1 MADDSQQMSEDPH
14 PPVSG
19 RQQSCDSS
27 DSHILPVMAQI
38 VKGNLHQQRQKYELK
53 RLLKHTHPELKRL
66 DDVLDEELAEVLS
79 SDTGGAAEESGYEGE
94 VLSRRLLFENRATT
108 DACFAPRLPVGRR
121 EIAKCEKQEESVKHN
136 EEDDGIIDARATRK
150 IFEGQSVSE
159 LPLFEDQT
167 GNAQKSKQESKT
179 VNLQN
184 RNNDALHSSGPLHP
198 QSPNYEFSG
207 TDGSPFED
215 ETNLRNMDA
224 EEKLKTSVA
233 LFNNNPFIA
242 ANIENELTTHNA
254 TGDSGEHRDCL
265 TANVKKR
272 AYLFESLPFDKIKHQ
287 NKDEVETMVENIRD
301 TLECLH
307 HANVVHSDGSIIEVS
322 ETMIAKKAKFT
333 LTDGG
338 PMIKYDEVAEG
349 GAQNFILQLVPRTR
363 LKPRITYLKED
374 KKGSIEATIVNV
386 GFHQETECKTAQL
399 VQVVE
404 DILHQDNS
412 LRKGVIIQQDVES
425 WAEVIVYSLYKYFD
439 EDDVKSYC
447 PPQAREHE
455 ELQPESGAQ
464 EPGKG
469 EAGSLM
475 SSSKHTPKD
484 QTLTASIRPE
494 IIAKGNVKLFK
505 TCIDTGDLE
514 HLKAFHAESAMEEF
528 PFINNVAIQG
538 LELHPAQMDNQA
550 DTSEWVPVD
559 VKKLKHMFSGDQS
572 PNQPKEEE
580 GQTRGQR
587 SSSMFT
593 GQTMNPTSIGG
604 SGMIS
609 QQKLKE
615 ISTAT
620 PSQTST
626 HLQNQED
633 HVIHKAELVEV
644 LADCD
649 EISNLQFAI
658 NALQQATNEAKTL
671 QEKPKSHVQENT
683 RQTSDVEQLKLAHKN
698 TEDYHRITNNETH
711 TPSCARMGPE
721 GRSGCASSSETVAA
735 EQEGKEVFEGKL
747 QAALESLE
755 KSNINVTR
763 GDFKAGMI
771 YRNSSKSPQK
781 AVRCFTQAPT
791 KQICPL
797 SKPKSDQGQHSQ
809 EHKDTSRPGSAGKGR
824 SAGPK
829 PAIPPKPEHLKV
841 KQDIHSTNKSL
852 ANEEPGSAT
861 LQTNQL
867 NDGERHQD
875 KGSIVSTE
883 EENENGR
890 QNLMVGEKKPQ
901 VSSAEESMTE
911 AMAVHFHE
919 ESQKM
924 EKKPVKNVPKKP
936 KRAKIAQLDH
946 KSPNMEAQILT
957 GKSASYPNI
966 STDAEGK
973 DPIDKSVTHES
984 KVEMREKKG
993 RSEMEAERRQRL
1005 SVHMDEI
1012 VKGNITAAME
1022 IFDNLRKQ
1030 EELQSLLSRVEEIE
1044 KATSGVDV
1052 CSLRSIFENVPDW
1065 VVSSNRKKPNK
1076 VNEEKQQE
1084 RMPST
1089 THSVGT
1095 KPSMEHVFGNLER
1108 ASEEILNLKEQT
1120 LARLVDIEAAIKK
1133 ALYSVSTLKSE
1144 SDIVGLSSLLKES
1157 MGSDQGSPSA
1167 ANISKISIGSYRAKP
1182 VLKWKNPAEE
1192 SGPLQGIQPAI
1203 TGVKHQ
1209 PSPSPS
1215 PNFISIQSAYRQ
1227 TPESKIC
1234 PTCQQSP
1241 KTEEKFLT
1249 TATLTCNGERR
1260 GQEESCHNPK
1270 REVSMLEVQT
1280 DHKGNTITVTER
1292 TDPFGNRVY
1301 SSRASIIPVPPEPSM
1316 G

>member
-1 MADDSQQMSEDPH
+1 MADDSQQTSEDPH

-27 DSHILPVMAQI
+27 DSHFLPAMAQV
-38 VKGNLHQQRQKYELK
+38 VKGNLHQQRQKCELR

-66 DDVLDEELAEVLS
+66 DDVLDEELADVLS
-79 SDTGGAAEESGYEGE
+79 YDTGGAAEESGYEGE

-108 DACFAPRLPVGRR
+108 DACFAPRLPVGRS
-121 EIAKCEKQEESVKHN
+121 EIAKCEMQEESVKHT
-136 EEDDGIIDARATRK
+136 EEDDGIIGARATRK

-159 LPLFEDQT
+159 LPLFDDQR

-184 RNNDALHSSGPLHP
+184 RNKEGLHSSGLLHP
-198 QSPNYEFSG
+198 QRPNYEFSG

-215 ETNLRNMDA
+215 ETNLRNIDA
-224 EEKLKTSVA
+224 EEKLKTSAA

-242 ANIENELTTHNA
+242 ANIEKESTIHNA

-287 NKDEVETMVENIRD
+287 NKDEVEAMVENIRD

-307 HANVVHSDGSIIEVS
+307 HANVIHSDGSIIEVS

-333 LTDGG
+333 LTDDG

-349 GAQNFILQLVPRTR
+349 GAQNFILQLVPRTH

-412 LRKGVIIQQDVES
+412 LRKGVIIQQDVEA

-439 EDDVKSYC
+439 EDNVKSYC
-447 PPQAREHE
+447 PPQAREYE
-455 ELQPESGAQ
+455 ELQTESRAQ

-484 QTLTASIRPE
+484 QTLTASVPPE

-505 TCIDTGDLE
+505 TCIETGDLE
-514 HLKAFHAESAMEEF
+514 YLKALNAKSAMEEF
-528 PFINNVAIQG
+528 PSINNVAIQG

-572 PNQPKEEE
+572 SNQQKEEE

-587 SSSMFT
+587 SSGMFT
-593 GQTMNPTSIGG
+593 GQTLNPTSIGG
-604 SGMIS
+604 SMMIS

-615 ISTAT
+615 NSTAT
-620 PSQTST
+620 PSQAST
-626 HLQNQED
+626 HLQNQD
-633 HVIHKAELVEV
+633 HVIHKAEFVEV
-644 LADCD
+644 LPDCD
-649 EISNLQFAI
+649 EISNLQLAI
-658 NALQQATNEAKTL
+658 NALQQATNGAKTL
-671 QEKPKSHVQENT
+671 QEKPNSHVQENT
-683 RQTSDVEQLKLAHKN
+683 KQTSDVEQLKLAHKN
-698 TEDYHRITNNETH
+698 REDYHRVTNNETH
-711 TPSCARMGPE
+711 TPSCARMGLE
-721 GRSGCASSSETVAA
+721 GHSGCASSSERVAA
-735 EQEGKEVFEGKL
+735 EQEGEEVFEGKL
-747 QAALESLE
+747 QAALEALE
-755 KSNINVTR
+755 RSNINVTR

-771 YRNSSKSPQK
+771 YRKSTKCPHK
-781 AVRCFTQAPT
+781 AVHCFTQEST
-791 KQICPL
+791 KQICCL

-809 EHKDTSRPGSAGKGR
+809 ELKDTSRPGSDERGR

-852 ANEEPGSAT
+852 ANEEPGSTT

-867 NDGERHQD
+867 NAGERHQD

-883 EENENGR
+883 EENGR

-901 VSSAEESMTE
+901 VSSAEERMTE

-919 ESQKM
+919 ESQKT
-924 EKKPVKNVPKKP
+924 EKKSVKNAPKKP
-936 KRAKIAQLDH
+936 KRVKIAQLDH

-966 STDAEGK
+966 STDAEEK
-973 DPIDKSVTHES
+973 QIDKSVTHES

-993 RSEMEAERRQRL
+993 RSETEAERRQRL

-1022 IFDNLRKQ
+1022 IFDNLQKQ

-1052 CSLRSIFENVPDW
+1052 RSLRGIFENVPDW

-1076 VNEEKQQE
+1076 VKEEKQQE
-1084 RMPST
+1084 RTPST

-1108 ASEEILNLKEQT
+1108 VSEEILNLKEQT

-1144 SDIVGLSSLLKES
+1144 SDIAGLSSLLKES
-1157 MGSDQGSPSA
+1157 MGSDQGSLSA

-1182 VLKWKNPAEE
+1182 VLKSKTPAEE
-1192 SGPLQGIQPAI
+1192 SGPLQGIQPAS

-1215 PNFISIQSAYRQ
+1215 PNFISIQSAARQ

-1234 PTCQQSP
+1234 PTYQQSP

-1270 REVSMLEVQT
+1270 REVSVLEVQT

>member
-1 MADDSQQMSEDPH
+1 MADDSRQTAEDPH

-19 RQQSCDSS
+19 RQQPCDSS
-27 DSHILPVMAQI
+27 DSHFLPVMAQV
-38 VKGNLHQQRQKYELK
+38 VKGNLHQQRQKCELR

-94 VLSRRLLFENRATT
+94 VLSRRLLFENRATKE
-108 DACFAPRLPVGRR
+108 ACFTPRLPVGRS
-121 EIAKCEKQEESVKHN
+121 ENSKIAKCETQEESVKHN
-136 EEDDGIIDARATRK
+136 EEDDGIIDTQATTK

-159 LPLFEDQT
+159 LCLFEDQR

-179 VNLQN
+179 GKLQN
-184 RNNDALHSSGPLHP
+184 RNKEGLHSSGPLHP
-198 QSPNYEFSG
+198 QSPDYEFSG
-207 TDGSPFED
+207 PDGSPFED
-215 ETNLRNMDA
+215 ETSLRNMNA
-224 EEKLKTSVA
+224 EKLETSAA
-233 LFNNNPFIA
+233 LFSNNPFIV
-242 ANIENELTTHNA
+242 ANIEKESTTHNA

-287 NKDEVETMVENIRD
+287 NKDEVEAMVENIRD

-307 HANVVHSDGSIIEVS
+307 HANVIHSDGSIIEVS

-333 LTDGG
+333 LTDGR

-349 GAQNFILQLVPRTR
+349 GAQNFILQLVPRTHLR
-363 LKPRITYLKED
+363 PRITYLKED

-386 GFHQETECKTAQL
+386 GFHQQTECKTAQL

-412 LRKGVIIQQDVES
+412 LRKGVIIQQDVEA

-439 EDDVKSYC
+439 DDDVKSYC
-447 PPQAREHE
+447 PPQAREYE

-484 QTLTASIRPE
+484 QTLAASIRPE

-505 TCIDTGDLE
+505 TCIETGDLE
-514 HLKAFHAESAMEEF
+514 YLKAFHAEEF
-528 PFINNVAIQG
+528 LSINNVAMQG

-572 PNQPKEEE
+572 PNQPKEEG

-587 SSSMFT
+587 SSGMFT
-593 GQTMNPTSIGG
+593 SQTMNPTSIGG
-604 SGMIS
+604 CGMIS

-615 ISTAT
+615 NSTTT

-626 HLQNQED
+626 HLHNQED

-649 EISNLQFAI
+649 EISNLQLAI

-683 RQTSDVEQLKLAHKN
+683 RKTSDVKQLAHKN
-698 TEDYHRITNNETH
+698 TEDYHGVTNNETH

-721 GRSGCASSSETVAA
+721 GQSGCPSSSETVAA
-735 EQEGKEVFEGKL
+735 EQEGEEVFEGKL

-755 KSNINVTR
+755 RSNINVTR
-763 GDFKAGMI
+763 GDFKAAMI

-781 AVRCFTQAPT
+781 AVHCFTQAPT

-809 EHKDTSRPGSAGKGR
+809 EHKDTSRPGSAEKGR

-852 ANEEPGSAT
+852 SKEEPGSAT
-861 LQTNQL
+861 LQTNQH

-875 KGSIVSTE
+875 KGLIVSTE

-890 QNLMVGEKKPQ
+890 QNLMVGEKKPR
-901 VSSAEESMTE
+901 VSSAEESMTDT
-911 AMAVHFHE
+911 MAVHFHE
-919 ESQKM
+919 ESQER
-924 EKKPVKNVPKKP
+924 EKKSVKNAPKKP
-936 KRAKIAQLDH
+936 KRVKIAQLDH
-946 KSPNMEAQILT
+946 KTPKMEAQIHT
-957 GKSASYPNI
+957 GKLASYPNI

-993 RSEMEAERRQRL
+993 RSETEAERRQRL

-1012 VKGNITAAME
+1012 VKGNITAAMD

-1052 CSLRSIFENVPDW
+1052 RSLRGIFENVPDW
-1065 VVSSNRKKPNK
+1065 VVNSNKKKPNK

-1084 RMPST
+1084 RTPST
-1089 THSVGT
+1089 THSVET

-1108 ASEEILNLKEQT
+1108 AREEILNLKEQT

-1144 SDIVGLSSLLKES
+1144 SDIASLSSLLKES
-1157 MGSDQGSPSA
+1157 MGTDQGTPST
-1167 ANISKISIGSYRAKP
+1167 ANIRKISTGSYRAKP
-1182 VLKWKNPAEE
+1182 VLKLETPAEE
-1192 SGPLQGIQPAI
+1192 SGPLQGIQPAS

-1215 PNFISIQSAYRQ
+1215 PNFISIQSAARQ

-1234 PTCQQSP
+1234 PACQQSP

-1249 TATLTCNGERR
+1249 TATLICNGERR

-1270 REVSMLEVQT
+1270 REVSVLEVQT